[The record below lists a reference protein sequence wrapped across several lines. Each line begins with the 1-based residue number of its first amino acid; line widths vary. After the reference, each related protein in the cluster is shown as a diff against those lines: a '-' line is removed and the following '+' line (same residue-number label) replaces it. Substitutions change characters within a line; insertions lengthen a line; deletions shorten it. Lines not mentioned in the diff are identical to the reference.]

1 MMSLNL
7 FWVEFHFV
15 DVIDGLCRIVVSNFD
30 SRFVASW
37 NLMRSVCMFF
47 GGLNRSFLV
56 GNLVTSVIFGPI
68 MWS

>member
-7 FWVEFHFV
+7 FWVEFYFV
-15 DVIDGLCRIVVSNFD
+15 DVIDGLCRIVVGNFD

-47 GGLNRSFLV
+47 LGLSR
-56 GNLVTSVIFGPI
+56 
-68 MWS
+68 